1 MLLSFFGDIKKK
13 KSDNTMLDFLE
24 KEDMLNR
31 LIVFVMYLYK
41 TITRKFKRN
50 PRVDSKSM
58 RIHTWYKKIDRGEDN
73 KTQTCVVNWTLTKRS
88 YLVYIEALRITRFG
102 KGNNQTVISYFFESW
117 YYLSPSSFFSFSFLF
132 FFFFWSEVNGFLAHF
147 VLLWSTCT

>member
-1 MLLSFFGDIKKK
+1 
-13 KSDNTMLDFLE
+13 
-24 KEDMLNR
+24 MLNR

-58 RIHTWYKKIDRGEDN
+58 RIHTWYKKIDHGEDN

-132 FFFFWSEVNGFLAHF
+132 FFFLEWSEWFSCSFCASLIYLYLIVFPKFSMFFYIYIFNEVHI
-147 VLLWSTCT
+147 TRT